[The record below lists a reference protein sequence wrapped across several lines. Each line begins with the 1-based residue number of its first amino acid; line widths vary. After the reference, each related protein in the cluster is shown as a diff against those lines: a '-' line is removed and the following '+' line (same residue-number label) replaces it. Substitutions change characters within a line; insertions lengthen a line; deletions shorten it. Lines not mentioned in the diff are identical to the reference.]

1 MDSNAPHPG
10 QNKTAEVEELLKKGL
25 EAKNKDGKTALLLA
39 CEQGN
44 FEKAKELVAK
54 GADINARDNNGR
66 TPLMIA
72 CEKGQSDMVIYLL
85 ANGADISVIIN
96 SSVLT
101 PQFLKQHPE
110 LVKYAVDGGIKGDIA
125 PHSTLTLTPDTLSPE
140 SARDFLA
147 NGGKINDFNDSGQ
160 SCLMMAAVKDDPQC
174 MQYLLEKGADVN
186 LQNPAGQTALMTAV
200 DAGCTMATKFLLEHK
215 ANPNLQDKEGR
226 TALIYA
232 ADKNRTDAAKLLVE
246 FKADIT
252 LTDKTGKNALMHAA
266 EKGNLDFIR
275 FLTEDCV
282 EENSNTNAGQKENP
296 DAAKTKETDNNE
308 KNENSSAENTTENPD
323 IENRENK
330 QATAEAKTKE
340 QKESK
345 APKQAPSS
353 AANDDLSFSFSRPLV
368 YEPKETAFSPME
380 KGLQISEEN
389 SSGRKKYTV
398 AKKIDLNARD
408 NDGNTAL
415 MLAAKAGHAKIVA
428 YLLEQ
433 NSIDLSIKNNRH
445 QTIFDIVD
453 ETKDADLSAILKK
466 IQQRRQSPKFS
477 REEIGQHIE
486 TMRQNR
492 GLQKETTSVETKKQN
507 QPLSAEY
514 IIQKSKGYYKN

>member
-1 MDSNAPHPG
+1 MDSNTPHPG
-10 QNKTAEVEELLKKGL
+10 QNKAAEVEELLKKGL

-266 EKGNLDFIR
+266 EKGNLDFVR
-275 FLTEDCV
+275 FLTEDCL
-282 EENSNTNAGQKENP
+282 EENSNQNAGQKENP
-296 DAAKTKETDNNE
+296 AAAKTKE
-308 KNENSSAENTTENPD
+308 NT
-323 IENRENK
+323 
-330 QATAEAKTKE
+330 
-340 QKESK
+340 
-345 APKQAPSS
+345 
-353 AANDDLSFSFSRPLV
+353 
-368 YEPKETAFSPME
+368 ET
-380 KGLQISEEN
+380 QISE
-389 SSGRKKYTV
+389 RKKHSV
-398 AKKIDLNARD
+398 AQKIDLNARD
-408 NDGNTAL
+408 NDGNTVL
-415 MLAAKAGHAKIVA
+415 MLAAKAGHAKVVA

-433 NSIDLSIKNNRH
+433 NTIDPDIKNNNR
-445 QTIFDIVD
+445 QSVFDIVD
-453 ETKDADLSAILKK
+453 ETKNTELCEMLNKIRLKK
-466 IQQRRQSPKFS
+466 QPSKFS
-477 REEIGQHIE
+477 REEIGRHIE

-492 GLQKETTSVETKKQN
+492 GLQKETTSVETQKQN
-507 QPLSAEY
+507 QSLSAEY
-514 IIQKSKGYYKN
+514 VIQKSKGYYKN